1 MTELFFEM
9 ATIFLNLT
17 NRKKINRQRLYT
29 PESFKIGLFK
39 GEKVF
44 SYQIIYIFGSC
55 LTVCVLLKL
64 SKREERFKE
73 LGNDIALNLS
83 A

>member
-1 MTELFFEM
+1 MTELFFKM

-55 LTVCVLLKL
+55 LTVCVLLKAV
-64 SKREERFKE
+64 KVWRKFQEV
-73 LGNDIALNLS
+73 GQ
-83 A
+83 